1 MPCIAMI
8 EINLIPPT
16 LRKKKKGKFLLAGFR
31 VSPEVA
37 IGLGVGLVAVLI
49 LFHVVLGMMNIGAI
63 AQHKGLR
70 AELEALSSQR
80 QEADKVLGEL
90 KTLQETQDTMR
101 DILPKQI
108 FWAQKLNILSDS
120 IPKGMWL
127 RRFWFEKN
135 VFSVEGS
142 AITTN
147 DEAMINVHKFFS
159 DLKDQ
164 KEFQDQ
170 FNDMELGSIQRRKA
184 GSIEIADFLITMKL
198 K

>member
-1 MPCIAMI
+1 MI

-16 LRKKKKGKFLLAGFR
+16 LRKKKKSEFSLAGLM
-31 VSPEVA
+31 VSLEAV
-37 IGLGVGLVAVLI
+37 IGLGAGLIVVLI
-49 LFHVVLGMMNIGAI
+49 LVHVVLGVMNVGAM
-63 AQHKGLR
+63 AQRKGLR
-70 AELEALSSQR
+70 KELEALSSHR

-90 KTLQETQDTMR
+90 KILQETESTMR

-108 FWAQKLNILSDS
+108 SWAQKLNILSDR
-120 IPKGMWL
+120 IPNGMWL
-127 RRFWFEKN
+127 RRLWLENN

-164 KEFQDQ
+164 KEFQDE

-184 GSIEIADFLITMKL
+184 GSIEIADFLITMEL